1 MAKFYFN
8 TSDNDG
14 LMQGDSPFDY
24 PSLTAAIE
32 QAKNVLAEMALDGIP
47 DRHGSRFSVAVED
60 DQHQPIVTVSIELR
74 VDFPLK
80 TTP

>member
-8 TSDNDG
+8 TRDNDG
-14 LMQGDSPFDY
+14 MLAGDSPFDY

-47 DRHGSRFSVAVED
+47 DGNGRQLSVEVEND
-60 DQHQPIVTVSIELR
+60 DHQPIVTVSIELK
-74 VDFPLK
+74 VDFPSGG
-80 TTP
+80 TR